1 MVLESAGAGKPA
13 RMLLVQ
19 DDPRAAT
26 MIVEMLR
33 AVWPSGLLVTQ
44 AHHVPDAVQE
54 LTDHGATCVL
64 LALALA
70 PDASKPLAPLQELSL
85 AAPETPVIVVSD
97 SGDDEV
103 GVAAVMAGAQDH
115 LLTSELTPA
124 LLARSVRYAVERK
137 HSEVRLTHQAL
148 HDPLTG
154 LPNRILFLDRL
165 SVALDR
171 SRRIGLAP
179 AIMFLDVDSFK
190 VVNDSLGHAA
200 GDRLLAVLA
209 DRFRTLLRPM
219 DTVARIGGDEFTFLF
234 EGLDGEGEAV
244 TIAERISQAAGL
256 PVALGAPEGDTAVS
270 VSIGIAMIED
280 PAVSLDDAI
289 RDADAAMYRAKD
301 LGGARAELFQER
313 ARGRVVQ
320 RRSAQDAQD
329 ALRTAIRSSQLRV
342 HYQPRVSIN
351 GQTGLVG
358 FEALVRWEHPERG
371 LIAPAEFVPLAEE
384 TGLIV
389 PLGEWVLHQALNQVH
404 RWRQSRPGMTISVNV
419 SRRQLQDPQLVSRLT
434 EMMADSGADPSV
446 LWLEVAEDTVV
457 GDPEPAAR
465 ALAGLSELGVKLAID
480 DFGLGRSSLHSLRH
494 LPIDMLK
501 IHRSFVSGLGSGPD
515 GNAIVGAVV
524 DLGHALG
531 LSVIAEGVETDN
543 QLAHLRDLGCDGAQ
557 GFLFSQPVPEA
568 GVCDLLGSR

>member
-1 MVLESAGAGKPA
+1 MVLESAGGGKPA
-13 RMLLVQ
+13 RVLVVQ
-19 DDPRAAT
+19 DDPRTAT
-26 MIVEMLR
+26 IIVEMLH

-44 AHHVPDAVQE
+44 TRHVPDAVQE
-54 LTDHGATCVL
+54 LADHGTTCVL
-64 LALALA
+64 LELA
-70 PDASKPLAPLQELSL
+70 PAAAHPLARLQELSV
-85 AAPETPVIVVSD
+85 ASPETPIIIVSD
-97 SGDDEV
+97 SGEDDL
-103 GVAAVMAGAQDH
+103 GMAAVTAGAQDH

-124 LLARSVRYAVERK
+124 GLARSIRYAVERK

-148 HDPLTG
+148 QDPLTD

-190 VVNDSLGHAA
+190 EVNDSLGHAA
-200 GDRLLAVLA
+200 GDRLLKVLA
-209 DRFRTLLRPM
+209 ERFRTLLRPM

-244 TIAERISQAAGL
+244 AIAERISHAAGL
-256 PVALGAPEGDTAVS
+256 PVALGDSEGDTAVS
-270 VSIGIAMIED
+270 VSIGIAMLDD
-280 PAVSLDDAI
+280 PAISLDDAI

-301 LGGARAELFQER
+301 LGGARAQLFDER
-313 ARGRVVQ
+313 SRLRVAQ
-320 RRSAQDAQD
+320 REPLED
-329 ALRTAIRSSQLRV
+329 ALRTAIESSQLRV

-389 PLGEWVLHQALNQVH
+389 PLGEWVLHEALEQVR
-404 RWRQSRPGMTISVNV
+404 RWRQSRPGMTISVNM
-419 SRRQLQDPQLVSRLT
+419 SRRQLEDPRLVARLT
-434 EMMADSGADPSV
+434 EMLARTGADPSV

-465 ALAGLSELGVKLAID
+465 ALEGLSELGVNLAID

-494 LPIDMLK
+494 LPVDMLK
-501 IHRSFVSGLGSGPD
+501 IHQSFVSGLGSGGSDD
-515 GNAIVGAVV
+515 GVVGAVV
-524 DLGHALG
+524 NLGHALG
-531 LSVIAEGVETDN
+531 CSVIAEGVETDN

-568 GVCDLLGSR
+568 GVCDLLASR